1 MNKQEQDFRE
11 LMKNYRG
18 ERAPKDFS
26 KRVMDEI
33 YGLEKPVLRQP
44 VFSKWF
50 LTVMGLVLVFIVFAA
65 VWVSPKEVAGGISD
79 QFNGL
84 LEVATSWN
92 SSFFKSASQLIAG
105 FSNTISP
112 LLLVVLFAFL
122 MLLILDSFL
131 QSRKNMVKK

>member
-1 MNKQEQDFRE
+1 MNKQEQDFRK

-18 ERAPKDFS
+18 DRAPKDFS
-26 KRVMDEI
+26 KRVMGEI

-50 LTVMGLVLVFIVFAA
+50 LTVMGLVFVFIVLTA
-65 VWVSPKEVAGGISD
+65 VSVSPRPVGGGTSAQLD
-79 QFNGL
+79 SL